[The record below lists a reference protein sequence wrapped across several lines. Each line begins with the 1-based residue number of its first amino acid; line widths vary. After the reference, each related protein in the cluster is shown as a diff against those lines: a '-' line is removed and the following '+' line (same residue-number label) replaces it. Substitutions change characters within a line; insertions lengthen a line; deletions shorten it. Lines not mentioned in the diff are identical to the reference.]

1 MRPAQLLFDFDIN
14 PTAGEGTD
22 DAHEDRV
29 TDDATA
35 GTPDDGPQERLAR
48 WIAAEL
54 WESGKP
60 EVIDDDGAPY
70 VQLPLS
76 DDWRPEV
83 HPPAPMDHILI
94 WHLLP
99 PEDEDPDNPLMG
111 TISLPAVRLVEQLR
125 DAIETATGGA
135 VTLPGAATARRQARP
150 MRAAS

>member
-1 MRPAQLLFDFDIN
+1 MTPAQLLFDFDIN
-14 PTAGEGTD
+14 STAVESTNSAHDERDTD
-22 DAHEDRV
+22 EA
-29 TDDATA
+29 
-35 GTPDDGPQERLAR
+35 PDDEAQERLAC

-54 WESGKP
+54 WENGKP
-60 EVIDDDGAPY
+60 EVINDGGAPY

-76 DDWRPEV
+76 DDWRLEM

-111 TISLPAVRLVEQLR
+111 TISLPAARLAEQLR
-125 DAIETATGGA
+125 DAIETASGGA
-135 VTLPGAATARRQARP
+135 VTLPGATGARRQRHP